1 MRIKFVALSALMGC
15 LALSFGLPP
24 GRRRLSGAV
33 PAGRGR
39 IPRAQFPAGPAPGPV
54 SLTDRVDRL
63 FRRLDRDGDG
73 FLGDNEMMGNL
84 AVEKDR
90 WDGNGDGRMDLAEW
104 REYTKAFIARQRRS
118 ATHPGDRVRGFGPKP
133 GGRGAA
139 RPPLRG
145 GGLSRPGAEGNAKGT
160 ASHAAK
166 LPSNLPAW
174 FRDCDTGADGQV
186 ALHEWKRKK
195 RTVRDFHKYDLNE
208 DGFITI
214 EEMIRSGN
222 FALTGKTPKTTRG
235 LRAKPGE
242 FFYFEVTGASA
253 GTVWGTDVYT
263 ADSPIA
269 AAAVHAGLL
278 RVGQTGLVKVTILP
292 GQERYRGSLRNGV
305 RTRNYGRF
313 ASSYR
318 VERAPSIVQPR
329 RSPPAN
335 AKGPTSH
342 AGTLPSN
349 LPGWFKDCDTGA
361 DGQVALYE
369 WKRKRRAVRD
379 FHEYDLNEDGFIT
392 IEELVRSGNFTSTGK
407 TPKTMRGLRA
417 QAGEFFYF
425 EVTGASSGTVWGT
438 DVYTTDSPIAAAV
451 VHAGLLRVGQTGLV
465 KVTVLPGQDRY
476 RGSSR
481 NGVTTRNYGAYAS
494 SYRVERAPQAPPRR
508 GH

>member
-15 LALSFGLPP
+15 LALLFGPAPGHTQLP
-24 GRRRLSGAV
+24 GAA
-33 PAGRGR
+33 PADRK
-39 IPRAQFPAGPAPGPV
+39 PVAPAQLPAGPAPGPV
-54 SLTDRVDRL
+54 SLTDRVDKL
-63 FRRLDRDGDG
+63 FRWLDRNGDG

-90 WDGNGDGRMDLAEW
+90 WDGNGDGRIDLAEW

-118 ATHPGDRVRGFGPKP
+118 ATHPG
-133 GGRGAA
+133 GRGAA
-139 RPPLRG
+139 RPPLRRG
-145 GGLSRPGAEGNAKGT
+145 GRSRPRVEGNAKGP

-174 FRDCDTGADGQV
+174 FRDCDTGSDGQV
-186 ALHEWKRKK
+186 ALYEWKRKK

-235 LRAKPGE
+235 LRAKAGE
-242 FFYFEVTGASA
+242 FFYYEVTGASA

-292 GQERYRGSLRNGV
+292 GQERYRGSSRNGV
-305 RTRNYGRF
+305 RTRNYGRY

-335 AKGPTSH
+335 AKRAVSH

-349 LPGWFKDCDTGA
+349 LPAWFKDCDTGA

-369 WKRKRRAVRD
+369 WKRKKRAARD
-379 FHEYDLNEDGFIT
+379 FHEYDLNGDGFIT
-392 IEELVRSGNFTSTGK
+392 IEELVRSGHFTSTGK
-407 TPKTMRGLRA
+407 TPKTVRGLHA

-438 DVYTTDSPIAAAV
+438 DVYTTDSPIAAAA
-451 VHAGLLRVGQTGLV
+451 VHAGLLRVGETGLV
-465 KVTVLPGQDRY
+465 KVTILPGQERY

-481 NGVTTRNYGAYAS
+481 NGVKTRNYGRYAS
-494 SYRVERAPQAPPRR
+494 SYRVERAPQAPPRT